1 MTTRRTPPGRR
12 QRPTAALVTV
22 LLATTGTAAVV
33 AWSGTATAAG
43 PAAGP
48 ATEVVAAAAL
58 SEDFHPAG
66 MVLKF
71 GDEFDGTALDRGR
84 WCTRYQYGGGV
95 ALQPGFTD
103 AACTPGGS
111 GTLDFLNDEQ
121 QRYRDVSTT
130 GEPMHV
136 VRDGVVS
143 LRATRTGKDSYAAYE
158 AAMLRSKTEFVPSSG
173 ERLYLTARV
182 RLPDVQGTWPAFWL
196 APGLRNGAAQW
207 PPEIDILEGPLNRV
221 EDRDTMLHFAAHGN
235 AGGTTTFRDG
245 SYDSNGNFVAPSSLR
260 GRWVEVGL
268 EWTSTSA
275 CWFVYGTKILCRR
288 SAWTDDAGKVAN
300 PSPIL
305 LNLAV
310 GGGWAGRHGIE
321 NNRFPT
327 SFDVDHVRVW
337 TSAGAPA
344 PVPTAPPTQPAP
356 PAPTPSAPPAPPA
369 PTPSAPPA
377 ATSSAP
383 PALPAPAT
391 AGPLRSVA
399 SGRCL
404 TAHAVGRSATIED
417 CSGTGRQTWTPSAAG
432 ELRSGDR
439 CLAARGEA
447 RNGTRVVT
455 VPCTGRPSQRWTLR
469 PDGTIRGTTSGRCL
483 DVSGDVRTAGTRTIL
498 WDCHGGANQR
508 WKASA

>member
-12 QRPTAALVTV
+12 QRSAAALVAA
-22 LLATTGTAAVV
+22 LLAAGGTALVV
-33 AWSGTATAAG
+33 AGGGTATAAG
-43 PAAGP
+43 PAAAP
-48 ATEVVAAAAL
+48 AL

-66 MVLKF
+66 MVLRF
-71 GDEFDGTALDRGR
+71 GDEFDGTTLDRGR

-95 ALQPGFTD
+95 ALQPGYSD

-158 AAMLRSKTEFVPSSG
+158 AAMLRSKTEFVPAAG

-235 AGGTTTFRDG
+235 AGGPTTFRAA
-245 SYDSNGNFVAPSSLR
+245 SYDSNGNHVAPSSLR

-268 EWTSTSA
+268 EWTTTSA
-275 CWFVYGTKILCRR
+275 CWFVDGTKILCRG
-288 SAWTDDAGKVAN
+288 SSWTDDAGKPAN

-321 NNRFPT
+321 NGRFPT
-327 SFDVDHVRVW
+327 SFDIDHVRVW
-337 TSAGAPA
+337 TSAGAGV
-344 PVPTAPPTQPAP
+344 PVPPP
-356 PAPTPSAPPAPPA
+356 PAPSAPP
-369 PTPSAPPA
+369 PSAPAPS
-377 ATSSAP
+377 ATSPSAP
-383 PALPAPAT
+383 APSVPAPSVPAPSVPPVS
-391 AGPLRSVA
+391 AGSGPLRSAA

-404 TAHAVGRSATIED
+404 TAHAPGRSATIED
-417 CSGTGRQTWTPSAAG
+417 CTGTGRQTWTLTSEG
-432 ELRSGDR
+432 TVRSGDR
-439 CLAARGEA
+439 CLAPWGGT

-455 VPCTGRPSQRWTLR
+455 LPCTGRQGQRWALR
-469 PDGTIRGTTSGRCL
+469 ADGTLQGVASGRCL

-498 WDCHGGANQR
+498 WDCHGRANQR
-508 WKASA
+508 WTLG

>member
-1 MTTRRTPPGRR
+1 MTTRRTRGRR
-12 QRPTAALVTV
+12 QRRTAALVTT
-22 LLATTGTAAVV
+22 LIATAGTVV
-33 AWSGTATAAG
+33 AVTWSGAATAAG
-43 PAAGP
+43 P
-48 ATEVVAAAAL
+48 AAAL

-71 GDEFDGTALDRGR
+71 GDEFDGTTLDRGR

-95 ALQPGFTD
+95 ALQPGYAD
-103 AACTPGGS
+103 ASCTPGGS

-121 QRYRDVSTT
+121 QRYRDVTTT
-130 GEPMHV
+130 GEPLHV
-136 VRDGVVS
+136 VRDGVLS

-158 AAMLRSKTEFVPSSG
+158 AAMLRSKTEFVPAAG

-196 APGLRNGAAQW
+196 APGVRNGTAQW

-221 EDRDTMLHFAAHGN
+221 EDRDTMLHLAAHGN
-235 AGGTTTFRDG
+235 AGGSTTFRAA
-245 SYDSNGNFVAPSSLR
+245 SYDSNGNYVAPSSLR

-268 EWTSTSA
+268 EWTGTSA
-275 CWFVYGTKILCRR
+275 CWFVDGTKILCRG
-288 SAWTDDAGKVAN
+288 SSWTDDAGKPAN

-321 NNRFPT
+321 NNRFPA
-327 SFDVDHVRVW
+327 SFDLDHVRVW
-337 TSAGAPA
+337 TSAVATAPA
-344 PVPTAPPTQPAP
+344 PTVPPTQPAP
-356 PAPTPSAPPAPPA
+356 PAPTPSAPPP
-369 PTPSAPPA
+369 
-377 ATSSAP
+377 
-383 PALPAPAT
+383 LPAPAT
-391 AGPLRSVA
+391 SGPLRSVA

-404 TAHAVGRSATIED
+404 TAHSVGRSATIED
-417 CSGTGRQTWTPSAAG
+417 CSGSGRQSWTLSATG

-439 CLAARGEA
+439 CLAAWSGST

-455 VPCTGRPSQRWTLR
+455 VPCTGRQSQRWTMR
-469 PDGTIRGTTSGRCL
+469 PDGTIRGAASGRCL
-483 DVSGDVRTAGTRTIL
+483 DVSGDVRTAGTRTVL